1 MISTHNKVTMIH
13 SKCRI
18 NNTVLFNN
26 LYQDLQVNIFNNV
39 FLVIMFSQV
48 YKIIILNQ
56 VHLVKKDLQMT
67 ILKLQILK
75 EKIMTDY

>member
-1 MISTHNKVTMIH
+1 MINTHNKVTLIY
-13 SKCRI
+13 SKYRI